1 MNELTDFKFW
11 ENYWANAQI
20 AKTESVFFSELVR
33 DFPDN
38 VESIEIGGFPGKLA
52 VYFNKEKKCKVTILD
67 FFISETI
74 VEKVEDINNLERGE
88 IKTIKT
94 DFFTYNSEK
103 KYDIVSSFGFI
114 EHFENTK
121 EVIQRHVDLLKIDGY
136 LLITLPNFRGLN
148 GWVQK
153 KYDKRNY
160 DIHNINSMDLNLLKD
175 ICRSLNLKSYQVGF
189 FGRPTVWIEPDAK
202 TSNLTKLF
210 LKFLSKLLRFFP
222 FIKNQFFS
230 PFIYL
235 KAIK

>member
-1 MNELTDFKFW
+1 MNELTDCKFW

-20 AKTESVFFSELVR
+20 AKTDSVFFSELVR
-33 DFPDN
+33 DLPVN

-74 VEKVEDINNLERGE
+74 VEKVEAINNLERGE
-88 IKTIKT
+88 IKTIKA
-94 DFFTYNSEK
+94 DFLTFESEK

-114 EHFENTK
+114 EHFENTQNI
-121 EVIQRHVDLLKIDGY
+121 IQKHVDLLNKDGY
-136 LLITLPNFRGLN
+136 LLVTLPNFRGIN

-153 KYDKRNY
+153 KFDKSNY
-160 DIHNINSMDLNLLKD
+160 DIHNIESMDLKLLRS
-175 ICRSLNLKSYQVGF
+175 ICVDLKLKSFEVDY

-202 TSNLTKLF
+202 INNFTKLF
-210 LKFLSKLLRFFP
+210 LKYLGMILRFVP
-222 FIKNQFFS
+222 FLKNEFLS
-230 PFIYL
+230 PFIYI